1 MKKLLQ
7 PNKKSKVDAR
17 MGLIFTGVF
26 LAMTTLIVRLGY
38 LQVKTGEH
46 YIQAS
51 LSNAYDTFAVP
62 ASRGWIFDRYHY
74 ALATDQPTFEVVY
87 TKLATAA
94 QNNTAIAKLLAVPF
108 GVPEATIVKLMPTE
122 TWNSNPQVTLL
133 ANASTR
139 AVSFVEE
146 HASALPG
153 VSVVAAPMRE
163 YPYGALADHVL
174 GYISSIPASQAAT
187 YAALNSPKYPPN
199 ALVGQDGIE
208 AQYDQYL
215 QGTPGAMKVEVNAA
229 NVPVR
234 DLGLYPPPT
243 PGDNVVLNIDGHLQD
258 VLQQALQSQIKALQ
272 GMGYYWVKTG
282 VAVAMDPNTGAVLA
296 LGSYPFYDPQWF
308 VGGISAQNYNTFENA
323 ALDSAVGG
331 LYPPGSTEKPLTLMY
346 ALSKGVI
353 NQNTTVWDPGY
364 LYVGGTRLNE
374 WVPSGFGSV
383 TVPEAIGVSSDVFL
397 YQTGL
402 WLGHYPPASGTLQ
415 QWMTGERVQAFNG
428 LAKFARSF
436 GLTAPTG
443 VDLPGEVTGYFHDN
457 GYLSDLA
464 YMAIGQDQVYTPIG
478 IAQYVSAIANGGKRM
493 KPEVVHEILSPDGS
507 VVKLIKPVVLNRIPV
522 STQNLA
528 LIKDGMAWTTQDRG
542 GILGTAWSTF
552 LGDPY
557 QVAGKT
563 GTAQTGVS
571 RRDVASFMG
580 YAPASDPKIAVVVII
595 PGAGEGF
602 QSSGPVARKIIDA
615 YLNQLAS
622 GKSIPPTP
630 LAAAGS

>member
-1 MKKLLQ
+1 MPEKPIKKR
-7 PNKKSKVDAR
+7 KVDAR
-17 MGLIFTGVF
+17 LGMVFTGVF
-26 LAMTTLIVRLGY
+26 LAMSTLIVRMGY

-74 ALATDQPTFEVVY
+74 ALATDKPTFEIVY
-87 TKLATAA
+87 TKLDSAV
-94 QNNTAIAKLLAVPF
+94 QNNAAIAQTLAVPF
-108 GVPEATIVKLMPTE
+108 AMSASAILQKMPTE
-122 TWNSNPQVTLL
+122 TWNSNPEVPLL
-133 ANASTR
+133 QDASER
-139 AVSFVEE
+139 AVSYVEE
-146 HASALPG
+146 HAESLPG
-153 VSVVAAPMRE
+153 VSVVAAPMRQ
-163 YPYGALADHVL
+163 YPYGALGDHVL
-174 GYISSIPASQAAT
+174 GYIASIPASEASA
-187 YAALNSPKYPPN
+187 YAAMNSPKYPPD
-199 ALVGQDGIE
+199 ALIGQDGVE
-208 AQYDQYL
+208 AQYDTYL
-215 QGTPGAMKVEVNAA
+215 QGIPGAMKVEVNSQ

-234 DLGLYPPPT
+234 NLGLFPAPT
-243 PGDNVVLNIDGHLQD
+243 PGDNLVLNIDGHLQD
-258 VLQQALQSQIKALQ
+258 VLQQALQTQIQSLQ
-272 GMGYYWVKTG
+272 GMGYYWVKSG

-308 VGGISAQNYNTFENA
+308 VGGISAQNYGRFENA

-353 NQNTTVWDPGY
+353 NANTTVWDPGY

-374 WVPSGFGSV
+374 WVPAGFGTVS
-383 TVPEAIGVSSDVFL
+383 VPEAIGVSSDVFL

-402 WLGHYPPASGTLQ
+402 WLGHYPPTTGTLS
-415 QWMTGERVQAFNG
+415 QWMTGERVQAFEG
-428 LAKFARSF
+428 LATFAKNF
-436 GLTAPTG
+436 GLTAPTEI
-443 VDLPGEVTGYFHDN
+443 DLPGEVTGYFHDN

-478 IAQYVSAIANGGKRM
+478 IAQYVSAIANGGRRM
-493 KPEVVHEILSPDGS
+493 KPEVLHEILSPSGQIIQ
-507 VVKLIKPVVLNRIPV
+507 VIKPVMQNRLPV
-522 STQNLA
+522 SAANLA

-557 QVAGKT
+557 QVSGKT

-580 YAPASDPKIAVVVII
+580 YAPSNDPKIAVVVII

-622 GKSIPPTP
+622 GKSIAPTP
-630 LAAAGS
+630 IAASY